1 MKQTNGQTQCTRV
14 YTDAPAT
21 ATMKRSGLVDLD
33 ICCNVMI
40 NWATT
45 HLDNPNVGATTLA
58 VRWALNGQRLFESR
72 NRRFA
77 VDDSSYRIFNNGSE
91 FSSTINS
98 ATPVECYTVCFQPE
112 LAVSA
117 LAGIVTPDHKLLDDP
132 EVTAKPHLVQ
142 FMEKTNPHDAVV
154 SPIIQRLER
163 YKDSDVATHGWFEEQ
178 FRLLLV
184 ALIEVDSKIQDEIDR
199 VPAARAATRD
209 ELYRR
214 IQNARDFM
222 EAGLSGP
229 LSIQEIASAAAFSPF
244 HLLRIFKQVFGE
256 TPHQYLT
263 RRRVEAAKSYLKNTD
278 MSVTDICLAIGFE
291 SLGSFSWMFRRHVG
305 VSPEG
310 YRNRIRSSEY
320 IKSMPGFAD
329 TESVVLHRVA

>member
-1 MKQTNGQTQCTRV
+1 MKQMNAQARSTRV

-21 ATMKRSGLVDLD
+21 ATMNRSGLVDLD
-33 ICCNVMI
+33 ASCNVMI

-45 HLDNPNVGATTLA
+45 HLDNPNMGATTLA

-77 VDDSSYRIFNNGSE
+77 IDDSSYRIFNHGSE

-98 ATPVECYTVCFQPE
+98 VTPVECYTVCFQPE
-112 LAVSA
+112 LAASA
-117 LAGIVTPDHKLLDDP
+117 IAGLVTPHEELLDNP
-132 EVTAKPHLVQ
+132 EVAPKPSWQ

-154 SPIIQRLER
+154 SPVLQRLER
-163 YKDSDVATHGWFEEQ
+163 YKDTDVATHGWFEEQ
-178 FRLLLV
+178 FSLLLL
-184 ALIEVDSKIQDEIDR
+184 ALLEVDRQIATEIDR

-214 IQNARDFM
+214 IQGARDFM
-222 EAGLSGP
+222 EAGLCGP
-229 LSIQEIASAAAFSPF
+229 LTISEIASAAAFSPF
-244 HLLRIFKQVFGE
+244 HFLRIFKQVFGE

-263 RRRVEAAKSYLKNTD
+263 RRRVEHAKSLLKNTD

-310 YRNRIRSSEY
+310 YRTRARNSES
-320 IKSMPGFAD
+320 I
-329 TESVVLHRVA
+329 SVPILVGVPQAPAHQVA

>member
-1 MKQTNGQTQCTRV
+1 
-14 YTDAPAT
+14 
-21 ATMKRSGLVDLD
+21 MKRGGLVDLD
-33 ICCNVMI
+33 TSCNVMI

-77 VDDSSYRIFNNGSE
+77 IDDSSYRIFNHGSE

-98 ATPVECYTVCFQPE
+98 VTAVECYTVCFQPE
-112 LAVSA
+112 MAASAV
-117 LAGIVTPDHKLLDDP
+117 AGLVTPDEKLLDDP
-132 EVTAKPHLVQ
+132 TTTAQPTWQ
-142 FMEKTNPHDAVV
+142 FMEKTNPHDDVV
-154 SPIIQRLER
+154 SPLLQRLETF
-163 YKDSDVATHGWFEEQ
+163 KDSEVATHGWFEEQ
-178 FRLLLV
+178 FRLLLLALLEIDSQV
-184 ALIEVDSKIQDEIDR
+184 AAEIDR

-214 IQNARDFM
+214 IQGARDFM

-229 LSIQEIASAAAFSPF
+229 LTIQEIASAAAFSPF
-244 HLLRIFKQVFGE
+244 HFLRTFKQVFGE

-263 RRRVEAAKSYLKNTD
+263 RRRVEAAKALLKNTD
-278 MSVTDICLAIGFE
+278 ISVTNVCLAIGFE

-310 YRNRIRSSEY
+310 YRQRVRKEERMP
-320 IKSMPGFAD
+320 SMAVINAGQA
-329 TESVVLHRVA
+329 TSNRVA

>member
-1 MKQTNGQTQCTRV
+1 
-14 YTDAPAT
+14 
-21 ATMKRSGLVDLD
+21 MKRGGQIDLD
-33 ICCNVMI
+33 TSCNVMI

-77 VDDSSYRIFNNGSE
+77 VDDSSYRIFNYGSE
-91 FSSTINS
+91 FSSTIRS
-98 ATPVECYTVCFQPE
+98 VSPVECYTVCFQPE
-112 LAVSA
+112 LAESA
-117 LAGIVTPDHKLLDDP
+117 LAGLVTPDEKLLDEP
-132 EVTAKPHLVQ
+132 AILAKSQSVQ
-142 FMEKTNPHDAVV
+142 FMEKTSPHDEIV

-163 YKDSDVATHGWFEEQ
+163 YKDTEVATHGWFEEQ
-178 FRLLLV
+178 FRVLLL
-184 ALIEVDSKIQDEIDR
+184 ALIQADSKVQGEIDR

-214 IQNARDFM
+214 IQGARDFM
-222 EAGLSGP
+222 EAGLSSP
-229 LSIQEIASAAAFSPF
+229 ITIQEIASEAAFSPF
-244 HLLRIFKQVFGE
+244 HFLRIFKQVFGE

-263 RRRVEAAKSYLKNTD
+263 RRRVEAAKSFLKNTE

-305 VSPEG
+305 LSPEG
-310 YRNRIRSSEY
+310 YRSSIRKAPVHHLAE
-320 IKSMPGFAD
+320 FA
-329 TESVVLHRVA
+329 TRAAATANRVA